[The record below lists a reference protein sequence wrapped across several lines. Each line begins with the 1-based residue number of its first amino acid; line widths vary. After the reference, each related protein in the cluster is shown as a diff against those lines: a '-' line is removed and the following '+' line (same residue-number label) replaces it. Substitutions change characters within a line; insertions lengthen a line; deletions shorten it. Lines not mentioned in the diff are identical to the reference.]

1 MMLSNFSNSNAIN
14 VILPPTNND
23 IYNYPSSE
31 AQRITLRQPN
41 SAVITL
47 DTFDSSTRNPFSFS
61 GNRLVL
67 GGMKRFAATDLNILW
82 SGLNVNSNNN
92 LLRFAYN
99 ISSYET
105 TIPQGSYST
114 PKKLMDAVAATMNA
128 SIGTNVI
135 TWTDNALQPGFGTL
149 SSSVSNFSFADCP
162 AVKYGKHLWNLP
174 QVAPTTSVIIG
185 QVGLIYTRWI
195 DVISEGL
202 TQYVKNP
209 NTSTSS
215 KSYPSPGNL
224 VGRFHITFPQYEAGY
239 KEISRRIQAF
249 QNFEITND
257 LQQLDLSFRDE
268 WGNPLFLSANGDI
281 TLDIYCEA

>member
-1 MMLSNFSNSNAIN
+1 MLNVSQNSSALN

-31 AQRITLRQPN
+31 PQRITLRQPN
-41 SAVITL
+41 CAVITL

-61 GNRLVL
+61 GNRLIL

-82 SGLNVNSNNN
+82 SGMNVNSNNN

-99 ISSYET
+99 ISSYEVK
-105 TIPQGSYST
+105 IPQGSYTT
-114 PKKLMDAVAATMNA
+114 PKKLMDAVALVMNTA
-128 SIGTNVI
+128 IGTNVI
-135 TWTDNALQPGFGTL
+135 SWTDDALKPGFGTL
-149 SSSVSNFSFADCP
+149 ASTTSNFSFADCS

-174 QVAPTTSVIIG
+174 LVAPTTSVIIG

-209 NTSTSS
+209 NTSTTS

-224 VGRFHITFPQYEAGY
+224 VGRFHLTFPPYEAGY
-239 KEISRRIQAF
+239 KEISRRIQTF

-257 LQQLDLSFRDE
+257 LQQLDLSFKDE
-268 WGNPLFLSANGDI
+268 WGNPLFLNDNNDI
-281 TLDIYCEA
+281 ALDIYYEC

>member
-1 MMLSNFSNSNAIN
+1 MMLSNFSNSNAMN

-31 AQRITLRQPN
+31 PQRITLRQPN

-47 DTFDSSTRNPFSFS
+47 DTFDSSTRNPYSFS

-82 SGLNVNSNNN
+82 SGLNVNSTNN
-92 LLRFAYN
+92 LLRFTYSN
-99 ISSYET
+99 SSFET
-105 TIPQGSYST
+105 IIPPGSYT
-114 PKKLMDAVAATMNA
+114 NPKKIMDALASAMNS
-128 SIGTNVI
+128 SIGSVVM
-135 TWTDNALQPGFGTL
+135 TWTDDNLLPGFGRL
-149 SSSVSNFSFADCP
+149 ASNNSWGFLDCP

-174 QVAPTTSVIIG
+174 IQAPTTSLFIG
-185 QVGLIYTRWI
+185 QIGLIYTRWI

-215 KSYPSPGNL
+215 NFYPSPGNL

-257 LQQLDLSFRDE
+257 LQQLDISFRDE
-268 WGNPLFLSANGDI
+268 WGNPLFLSPNGDI
-281 TLDIYCEA
+281 ALDIYCEC